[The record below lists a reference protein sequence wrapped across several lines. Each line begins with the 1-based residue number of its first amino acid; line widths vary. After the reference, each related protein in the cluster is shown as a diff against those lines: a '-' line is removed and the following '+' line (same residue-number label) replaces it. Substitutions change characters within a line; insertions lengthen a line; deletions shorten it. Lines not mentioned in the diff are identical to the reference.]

1 MVVCVFL
8 CVLDC
13 CGLWVRSYEG
23 FSERDLPWLACLDAN
38 LLVSLET
45 LFFLLPINSS
55 ILTSFYFIKTPEAE
69 EPFAA
74 VKARLRCLLP
84 PRRTMVDLPA

>member
-55 ILTSFYFIKTPEAE
+55 ILTSFYFIKT
-69 EPFAA
+69 
-74 VKARLRCLLP
+74 LL
-84 PRRTMVDLPA
+84 